1 MSTLLNRRF
10 AVWVVAAACVAC
22 ARTPAPDLDAERA
35 ALLQTEHDFAAETA
49 ARGGDGWADY
59 FMEDGVMFPPSG
71 RVEGREAIREAMR
84 DAFTPGVPSLLWEP
98 ETAVV
103 GAAGDVGY
111 TIGRWQSVAKTAAGA
126 DTVRAT
132 GNYVSFWRKD
142 AGGYWRVAVDIGNR
156 DAAAP

>member
-1 MSTLLNRRF
+1 MRTFLDRGI

-22 ARTPAPDLDAERA
+22 ERSPAPDLDAERA
-35 ALLQTEHDFAAETA
+35 ALLQTERDFAAETA
-49 ARGGDGWADY
+49 ARGGDGWADF

-71 RVEGREAIREAMR
+71 RVVGREAIREAMR

-103 GAAGDVGY
+103 GEAGDVGY
-111 TIGRWQSVAKTAAGA
+111 TFGRWQSVGQTAAGA

-132 GNYVSFWRKD
+132 GYYVSFWRKD
-142 AGGYWRVAVDIGNR
+142 AEGRWRVAVDIGNR
-156 DAAAP
+156 DAD